1 MTIPTRPLREGRT
14 PHGFSRMVNFCD
26 AVVAIAI
33 TLLILPLVDAAS
45 NIGTLSVGELFAQN
59 AFRLFVFV
67 LSFAV
72 IGNFW
77 LVHHRLYEQVID
89 YNLPLLWANLL
100 WLLTIVFLP
109 FPTELLGS
117 SGRRDLATYA
127 VYIGTLILTSV
138 ATLLQQVIV
147 VRSVDLQ
154 APVQP
159 AAPVVSA
166 LCDHHDPADFGFC
179 CRGDY
184 PGNRFVVTAAAGC
197 GPTA

>member
-1 MTIPTRPLREGRT
+1 
-14 PHGFSRMVNFCD
+14 MVNFCD

-59 AFRLFVFV
+59 AFLLFVFV

-89 YNLPLLWANLL
+89 YNVPLLWANLL

-117 SGRRDLATYA
+117 GDRRDLATYA
-127 VYIGTLILTSV
+127 VYIGTLVLTS
-138 ATLLQQVIV
+138 AAILLQQVIV
-147 VRSVDLQ
+147 VRSADLH
-154 APVQP
+154 A
-159 AAPVVSA
+159 
-166 LCDHHDPADFGFC
+166 
-179 CRGDY
+179 
-184 PGNRFVVTAAAGC
+184 PGNQRPPSLRPYVITTILLILAFAVAVTIRGIGLWSLLLLAVGR
-197 GPTA
+197 PLERLLQELQRPH